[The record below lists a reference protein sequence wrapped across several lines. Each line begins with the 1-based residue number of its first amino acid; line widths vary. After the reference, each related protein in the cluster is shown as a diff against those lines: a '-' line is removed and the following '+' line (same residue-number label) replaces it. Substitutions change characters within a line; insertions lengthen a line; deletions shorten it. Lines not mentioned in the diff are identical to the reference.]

1 MVGDHR
7 SGFKSQVPGRF
18 NQLTSQKRKETMAYT
33 RLEVR
38 GKSTGDDTYSLVIEG
53 DVNEVIEDY
62 LKIQQS
68 DVFVDS
74 DDE

>member
-1 MVGDHR
+1 
-7 SGFKSQVPGRF
+7 
-18 NQLTSQKRKETMAYT
+18 MAYT